1 MATDLL
7 IDSFRNYLR
16 FERNYSECTVIAY
29 VHDLESFKEF
39 VQTEDEGIDWEHV
52 DADLIRRW
60 IEQLMEKGYTP
71 SSVNRKLSSLRTFY
85 KLLMCRG
92 EVRVSPLTGLRG
104 PKKKKPLPYVVK
116 EEDMDRLLD
125 DVDFGEG
132 FKGLRDK
139 AVIEMFYAT
148 GVRLS
153 ELVGL
158 NDGDVDFSALQVK
171 VLGKRNK
178 QRVVPFGNELRDTLR
193 AYVNSRD
200 LNCECVTGAFFVN
213 DAGARISRTKIRTLV
228 RKHLSKVVRMKKRSP
243 HVLRHSFATSMLNNE
258 ADLNVVKE
266 LLGHDSLAA
275 TEIYTHMTFEKLKEV
290 YNQAHPRA

>member
-39 VQTEDEGIDWEHV
+39 VQAEDEGIDWEHV

-104 PKKKKPLPYVVK
+104 PKKRNHYPTLSRKRIWTGCWMTLTLVK
-116 EEDMDRLLD
+116 ALKA
-125 DVDFGEG
+125 FGI
-132 FKGLRDK
+132 K
-139 AVIEMFYAT
+139 
-148 GVRLS
+148 RLS
-153 ELVGL
+153 
-158 NDGDVDFSALQVK
+158 K
-171 VLGKRNK
+171 
-178 QRVVPFGNELRDTLR
+178 
-193 AYVNSRD
+193 
-200 LNCECVTGAFFVN
+200 C
-213 DAGARISRTKIRTLV
+213 
-228 RKHLSKVVRMKKRSP
+228 
-243 HVLRHSFATSMLNNE
+243 SMLQGFACRN
-258 ADLNVVKE
+258 L
-266 LLGHDSLAA
+266 
-275 TEIYTHMTFEKLKEV
+275 
-290 YNQAHPRA
+290 